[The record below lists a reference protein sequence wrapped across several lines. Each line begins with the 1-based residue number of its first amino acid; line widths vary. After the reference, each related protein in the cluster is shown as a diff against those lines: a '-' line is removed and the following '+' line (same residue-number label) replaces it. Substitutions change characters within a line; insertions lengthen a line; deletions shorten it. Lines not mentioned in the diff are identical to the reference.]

1 MILSHK
7 LFLMD
12 LAKKLLYCGWFDF
25 NSIGGK
31 SVRCKIYAFNNL
43 LSLLPTEFI
52 GFFDCINR
60 M

>member
-43 LSLLPTEFI
+43 LSIT
-52 GFFDCINR
+52 N
-60 M
+60 